1 MLIKAVAAFK
11 IENVGGKPLE
21 LAKDEFAELRTG
33 IAKQCIL
40 QGAAVAAS
48 LSDMSK
54 EKPAEKPAKKSN
66 HAASAKE

>member
-11 IENVGGKPLE
+11 IENAGGKPLE
-21 LAKDEFAELRTG
+21 LAKDELADLRVSV
-33 IAKQCIL
+33 AKQCIL
-40 QGAAVAAS
+40 QGAAVPANLA
-48 LSDMSK
+48 DEVK